1 MRHRS
6 VQSRAGILTAAAVMA
21 VAGFGVSAAQAN
33 LVLDLKFHDTPGASS
48 MSVAPNAVVN
58 LDVFGTVTGSGA
70 LGLQDAFFGVT
81 NSGTVGNLSTV
92 TLASPFTGVATDV
105 SGGVTTSTG
114 GTLYGPAG
122 GQSVGST
129 DSSVADGWVFARST
143 SMTPVTNGTATL
155 LGTLEFTAAT
165 AGTTNLALN
174 VRSAGTN
181 DLIIPA
187 IWQENGAEVDTG
199 VNGGGTLSTSP
210 ALSIT
215 VASAVHH
222 PGDTNNDGVVDLT
235 DLNNVLNN
243 FGVTATGNPG
253 DDNTDGTVDL
263 TDLNNVL
270 NNFGTVYS
278 SLSAV
283 PEPASLSLLGLVGLG
298 LIRRRK

>member
-1 MRHRS
+1 
-6 VQSRAGILTAAAVMA
+6 MA

-48 MSVAPNAVVN
+48 MSVAPNTVVN

-92 TLASPFTGVATDV
+92 TLNSPFTGFATDV
-105 SGGVTTSTG
+105 DGTDGVFTSSG
-114 GTLYGPAG
+114 GTLYGPVG

-143 SMTPVTNGTATL
+143 SMTSVSNGVAKL
-155 LGTLEFTAAT
+155 LGTLTFTAGST
-165 AGTTNLALN
+165 PGSTTLALN
-174 VRSAGTN
+174 TRTAVN
-181 DLIIPA
+181 DLVIPA

-199 VNGGGTLSTSP
+199 IGGGGTLSTSP

-215 VASAVHH
+215 VTGGHNA
-222 PGDTNNDGVVDLT
+222 GDTNNDGVVDLT

-243 FGVTATGNPG
+243 FGTTNPAG

-263 TDLNNVL
+263 TDLNAVL
-270 NNFGTVYS
+270 NNFGVTYAAS
-278 SLSAV
+278 SLSVV
-283 PEPASLSLLGLVGLG
+283 PEPASLSLLGLGAAALVG
-298 LIRRRK
+298 RRRRR